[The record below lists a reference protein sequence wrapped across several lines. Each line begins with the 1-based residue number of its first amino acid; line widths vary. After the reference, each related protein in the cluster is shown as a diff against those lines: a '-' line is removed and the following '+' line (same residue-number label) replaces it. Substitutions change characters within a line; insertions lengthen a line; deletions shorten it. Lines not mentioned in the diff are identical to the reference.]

1 MSSRRR
7 LTYVLVA
14 MLPVL
19 LVAGVWWGGH
29 PEDLPA
35 FARSS
40 LVAHADTRV
49 VDEAI
54 ERISSDYYRPVA
66 NAARSRTRRS
76 RARWRACTTGS
87 RTI

>member
-7 LTYVLVA
+7 LTYVLIA

-19 LVAGVWWGGH
+19 LVVGVWWGGH
-29 PEDLPA
+29 PEDLPG

-54 ERISSDYYRPVA
+54 ERIAERLLPAGAGELAGERVGGG
-66 NAARSRTRRS
+66 
-76 RARWRACTTGS
+76 ARWGACTIAS